1 LRVLGGN
8 LTGTIHGDADDV
20 WTVTALR
27 VLAGQVGRLVYQGV
41 PTGVAVVPAMHHG
54 GPYPASSTSRDTSVG
69 IDAVYRF
76 LRPLAYQD
84 FPPELLPESLRGTSS
99 K

>member
-1 LRVLGGN
+1 
-8 LTGTIHGDADDV
+8 
-20 WTVTALR
+20 
-27 VLAGQVGRLVYQGV
+27 
-41 PTGVAVVPAMHHG
+41 MHHG

-84 FPPELLPESLRGTSS
+84 FPSELLPESLRGTSS

>member
-1 LRVLGGN
+1 
-8 LTGTIHGDADDV
+8 
-20 WTVTALR
+20 
-27 VLAGQVGRLVYQGV
+27 VLAAQVGRLVYQGV

-54 GPYPASSTSRDTSVG
+54 GPYPASSAPRDTSVG
-69 IDAVYRF
+69 IDAIYRF

-84 FPPELLPESLRGTSS
+84 FPPELLPEPLRGISA